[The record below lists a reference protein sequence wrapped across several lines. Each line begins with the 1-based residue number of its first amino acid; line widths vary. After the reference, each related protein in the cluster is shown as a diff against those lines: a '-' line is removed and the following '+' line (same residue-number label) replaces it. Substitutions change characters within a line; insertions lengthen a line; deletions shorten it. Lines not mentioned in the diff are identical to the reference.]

1 MVYPTLDLHRV
12 NNAFRRS
19 LELLKTTILEL
30 NIPEL
35 DKDSFRGN
43 WSIPAQI
50 IKPEQCLNALV
61 DGAWSTA
68 YSRYRTFHT
77 KQRKL
82 GAASR
87 VRRQVSTLFLYCS
100 HLLTPFTAS

>member
-1 MVYPTLDLHRV
+1 M
-12 NNAFRRS
+12 
-19 LELLKTTILEL
+19 KMTILKL

-35 DKDSFRGN
+35 DKELFQVN
-43 WSIPAQI
+43 WSIPVQI

-68 YSRYRTFHT
+68 YCRYRGFHT

-82 GAASR
+82 GAATCIPH
-87 VRRQVSTLFLYCS
+87 QVSTLFLFVGACQ
-100 HLLTPFTAS
+100 TPLQPRKRT